1 MKKINLG
8 IIGCGHWG
16 PNYVRNFSQ
25 INDVSV
31 KYACDIHEGRLKLIK
46 SHHPEIITTFNY
58 QEILDDKTIDAVVIA
73 TNASSHYTLAKDSLL
88 SNKHVLVEKPFVLE
102 IQEGWRLVEL
112 AERMDKKIM
121 VAHTF
126 LFNPGIRKLKD
137 LIKNKS
143 LGEIYYLHSKRTNLG
158 PLRKDVSAL
167 WDLAPHDVS
176 IFNYLLEKEPTEVF
190 ARGCDYLQKG
200 KEDVVFITLTY
211 PHNII
216 ANIHV
221 SWLDPRKVREIT
233 IVGDKKMV
241 VFDDLNLKKPVHIYD
256 KRVMKK
262 KYRQDYDTFDE
273 YKLII
278 QEGGVVAPQ
287 VAIKEPLKI
296 ECEHF
301 INCILDNKKPLSD
314 AKSALKVIEILKC
327 IQKSLD
333 NNGKMIELK

>member
-1 MKKINLG
+1 MKKINIG

-16 PNYVRNFSQ
+16 PNYVRNLSQ

-31 KYACDIHEGRLKLIK
+31 KYACDIHKGRLKLIK
-46 SHHPEIITTFNY
+46 SHHPEIITTLNY
-58 QEILDDKTIDAVVIA
+58 QEILDDKTIDAVVVA
-73 TNASSHYTLAKDSLL
+73 TNASSHYALVKDSLL
-88 SNKHVLVEKPFVLE
+88 HNKHVLVEKPFVLE

-112 AERMDKKIM
+112 AERMGKKIM

-143 LGEIYYLHSKRTNLG
+143 LGKIYYLHSKRTNLG
-158 PLRKDVSAL
+158 PVRKDASAL
-167 WDLAPHDVS
+167 WDLAPHDIS
-176 IFNYLLEKEPTEVF
+176 IFQYLMGLKPTEVF
-190 ARGCDYLQKG
+190 ARGSDYLLKG

-216 ANIHV
+216 ANVHV

-233 IVGDKKMV
+233 VVGDRKMAA
-241 VFDDLNLKKPVHIYD
+241 FDDLNLKQPIHLYD

-262 KYRQDYDTFDE
+262 KYKQDYGTFE
-273 YKLII
+273 EFQMII
-278 QEGGVVAPQ
+278 RDGKVTTPKVKRE
-287 VAIKEPLKI
+287 EPLKL

-301 INCILDNKKPLSD
+301 IDCLRRNKKPLTD
-314 AKSALKVIEILKC
+314 GKDGLEVLTILSG
-327 IQKSLD
+327 IQKSL
-333 NNGKMIELK
+333 NKKGTLVNF